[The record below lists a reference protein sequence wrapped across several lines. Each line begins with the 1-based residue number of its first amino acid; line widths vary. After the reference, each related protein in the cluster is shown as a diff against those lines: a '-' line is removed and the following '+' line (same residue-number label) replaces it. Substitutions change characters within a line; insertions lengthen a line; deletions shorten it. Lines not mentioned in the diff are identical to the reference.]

1 MARAVRAE
9 LERSGPAGAEL
20 APFYESRNWRP
31 LWLHGRAIRP
41 EARALISL
49 VGGASADGLDPHDHD
64 PGLLARAVGGAASR
78 DPADLA
84 RAEVVLSSALAGYVR
99 DLRTAPAAARM
110 VFTDPA
116 LKPPATEPSEILAE
130 AAHAQDLGAHLA
142 AVRRMNP
149 LYAQLRAALAD
160 LRSGRLAVPPEQRE
174 RYESLLLANMA
185 RARQI
190 PADPG
195 RRFIV
200 VDAASAQLFL
210 YENGR
215 VVDRM
220 EVVVGQPRYATPMM
234 AGVIRYAVYNPYW
247 NIPVD
252 LVRDDFARRVLRR
265 GVGVLEAER
274 LEVLSDWSD
283 RARPVDPASVDW
295 ADVAAGRKLL
305 RVRQKPGG
313 ANMMGQVKLMLPN
326 ELGIYLHDTPHRWA
340 FQARERTFSS
350 GCVRLERAM
359 PLAQRLLGAAAPA
372 ALPPDPE
379 HRIDLPEPV
388 PVFITYFTAW
398 PTPGGV
404 EVRSDPYGRDGP
416 LLAALEADKARR
428 LAAVSPHAQ
437 LCALMGTKL
446 SRNLF

>member
-1 MARAVRAE
+1 MRAE
-9 LERSGPAGAEL
+9 LARAGLDEL
-20 APFYESRNWRP
+20 AAFYEARDWRP
-31 LWLHGRAIRP
+31 LWLKGRAVRP
-41 EARALISL
+41 EARTLISL
-49 VGGASADGLDPHDHD
+49 VGGAAADGLEPDDYQ
-64 PGLLARAVGGAASR
+64 PGGLARTVAGAASR
-78 DPADLA
+78 DPVALA
-84 RAEVVLSSALAGYVR
+84 RAEIALSSAFAGYVR
-99 DLRTAPAAARM
+99 DLRTSPAAARM

-116 LKPPATEPSEILAE
+116 LRPPATEPSAILAE
-130 AAHAQDLGAHLA
+130 AAQAQDLAAHLS

-160 LRSGRLAVPPEQRE
+160 LRSGRLSVPAGERD

-210 YENGR
+210 YEDGHLR
-215 VVDRM
+215 ETM
-220 EVVVGQPRYATPMM
+220 EVVVGKPRYATPMM

-252 LVRDDFARRVLRR
+252 LVRDDFARRVLRH
-265 GVGVLEAER
+265 GVGALEAER

-283 RARPVDPASVDW
+283 QARPVDPASVDW
-295 ADVAAGRKLL
+295 TAVAAGRELL

-313 ANMMGQVKLMLPN
+313 DNMMGQVKLMLPN

-340 FQARERTFSS
+340 FEARERTFSS

-359 PLAQRLLGAAAPA
+359 PLARRLLGPAAPA

-379 HRIDLPEPV
+379 HRVDLPEPV

-404 EVRSDPYGRDGP
+404 EVRADPYGRDAP

-428 LAAVSPHAQ
+428 LAAVSPHAR

-446 SRNLF
+446 SRSDWRTRG